1 MEGGG
6 VEDGR
11 TSTDEQEDFGRE
23 TEPLPQ
29 EPPADESS
37 SDQTGTDGQSQPK
50 RIFDYIL
57 RHSDP
62 ILRGVVILLGIVIV
76 FIALMRLTETNSIVA
91 IFALF
96 IGAMLAVLGLF
107 YARVTNLGGSQAPRV
122 RKPSPSSVTAQDV
135 AGRVVE
141 SPKFLRMVVTQL
153 LLTHTAIKQIVMDQP
168 PEVKA
173 QIYEALKEEIRE
185 NPG

>member
-1 MEGGG
+1 M
-6 VEDGR
+6 EDGQ
-11 TSTDEQEDFGRE
+11 TSTDQ
-23 TEPLPQ
+23 Q
-29 EPPADESS
+29 PADTPQTA
-37 SDQTGTDGQSQPK
+37 SDDETGSGHAPPEAETGTD
-50 RIFDYIL
+50 RISPDLIL
-57 RHSDP
+57 R
-62 ILRGVVILLGIVIV
+62 ITVICLGVVIVL
-76 FIALMRLTETNSIVA
+76 IALLRLTRTNPFVA

-107 YARVTNLGGSQAPRV
+107 YARVTNLGGSHTPRV
-122 RKPSPSSVTAQDV
+122 RRPPPSSVTAQDV

>member
-1 MEGGG
+1 M
-6 VEDGR
+6 EDGR
-11 TSTDEQEDFGRE
+11 TSTDEQVEAARE
-23 TEPLPQ
+23 PEPVPQ
-29 EPPADESS
+29 ERDADESG
-37 SDQTGTDGQSQPK
+37 SDPRGTDQQSGTDQIGP
-50 RIFDYIL
+50 DLVL
-57 RHSDP
+57 RVTVIS
-62 ILRGVVILLGIVIV
+62 LGVVIVL
-76 FIALMRLTETNSIVA
+76 IALLRLTRTNPFVA

-107 YARVTNLGGSQAPRV
+107 YARVTNLGGSHAPRA
-122 RKPSPSSVTAQDV
+122 RKPPPSVTAQDV

-185 NPG
+185 NPS

>member
-6 VEDGR
+6 EDAR
-11 TSTDEQEDFGRE
+11 TNTDEQVEAA
-23 TEPLPQ
+23 Q
-29 EPPADESS
+29 EPELVTQEPQTESQ
-37 SDQTGTDGQSQPK
+37 SDPGGKDNQSQMD
-50 RIFDYIL
+50 RIAEYVL
-57 RHSDP
+57 RVADP
-62 ILRGVVILLGIVIV
+62 LLRVVVIALGVVIVL
-76 FIALMRLTETNSIVA
+76 IALLRLTRTNPFVA

-107 YARVTNLGGSQAPRV
+107 YARVTNLGGSHAPRA
-122 RKPSPSSVTAQDV
+122 RKPPPSSVTAQDV

-185 NPG
+185 NPS